1 MNGFTFK
8 KLRRVLLLAAVAAVC
23 CLGCGDDDD
32 EGGSGGGGSGGTGTI
47 VVKNSS
53 GTRVSTI
60 RITNVSDGGKL
71 VASRTANLS
80 NGSSATF
87 SGVPA
92 TRINV
97 RVDIAEGT
105 AFNSRDKSLTL
116 GKDKKVTLTRTA
128 RSLD

>member
-8 KLRRVLLLAAVAAVC
+8 KLRRVMLLAAVAAVC

-32 EGGSGGGGSGGTGTI
+32 EGGSGGGDGGTGTI

-105 AFNSRDKSLTL
+105 SFNSRDKSLTL
-116 GKDKKVTLTRTA
+116 GKDKKVTLTRYA